1 MVAKG
6 FVKCLKDCDSYFHAV
21 IHVFIVELVYFL
33 QSFDVSSKVSKPDS
47 SRSNVDTSTRA
58 YVTRKKPLYHNC
70 QLISPDGQLLC
81 TCDLKKAQWYLEKDL
96 GG

>member
-6 FVKCLKDCDSYFHAV
+6 FVKCLRDSDCYFHV
-21 IHVFIVELVYFL
+21 VSHVFIVKLFFL
-33 QSFDVSSKVSKPDS
+33 QSSDASSKVSKPDS

-81 TCDLKKAQWYLEKDL
+81 TCDLKKAQWYIEKDL